1 MSKTVSLFFTTHIY
15 VFSLIKE
22 ENQRPKYNKLL
33 EHPFI
38 KRSDAESLDVA
49 SYISEIM
56 AAMENDG
63 AFMYTM
69 NNPW

>member
-1 MSKTVSLFFTTHIY
+1 MYTIVIC
-15 VFSLIKE
+15 SLIKE

-33 EHPFI
+33 EHLFI
-38 KRSDAESLDVA
+38 KRSDAESVDVA

-56 AAMENDG
+56 TAMENDG

-69 NNPW
+69 NDPW

>member
-1 MSKTVSLFFTTHIY
+1 MYFFII
-15 VFSLIKE
+15 FSSLIKA

-38 KRSDAESLDVA
+38 KRSDAESVDVA

-56 AAMENDG
+56 DAMKNDG

-69 NNPW
+69 NDP